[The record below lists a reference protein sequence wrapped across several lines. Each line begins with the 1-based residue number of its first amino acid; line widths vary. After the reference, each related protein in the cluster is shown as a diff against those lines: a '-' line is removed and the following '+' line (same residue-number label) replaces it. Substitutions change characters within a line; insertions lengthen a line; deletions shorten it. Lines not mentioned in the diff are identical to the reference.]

1 MKKYCMK
8 CMMPM
13 GEEDQCLHCGHQG
26 ETVVAPHRLAPGTI
40 LNNRY
45 LIGLAIG
52 QGGFGITYMGRDLT
66 LDMRVAVKEYYP
78 NGYTNRNSEVTSAIT
93 IADKEQADF
102 IESGKKKFLT
112 EARALAQFHAEQ
124 GVVEVRDFFE
134 ENKTAYIVM
143 EYLDGQDLRKVLRK
157 RLFTADE
164 IFALMRPVM
173 DALVK
178 VHEVGIVHRDIS
190 PDNIMLLKNGSV
202 KLMDFGAARILDLS
216 DQKSISVVLKAGYA
230 PEEQYR
236 PKGKQGPWTDIYA
249 LCATMYKCITGIT
262 PDDALE
268 RSHNDELK
276 WPSDLGINITVRQE
290 GILKKGM
297 AVKAEDRFQN
307 ISELLE
313 MLNKMEPI
321 PGIDF
326 ELPKWGERGG
336 KENPKEDG
344 PKEADPKEN
353 GPKTDNQGSSKK
365 KLPIVGIGLAACIMG
380 AVFGMSKLSG
390 KEETS
395 GTPAETVQDATVEAQ
410 EAPNDKEQ
418 VVFDPS
424 EVGSNEGYYHI
435 TLTVADEMT
444 VKGFNKAIETLT
456 GRIEVLTNGEPYG
469 FKVNDDNIELA
480 LPEWALGTKSIK
492 EVMQCYLARAI
503 NFYAFDFY
511 SKDFIKIEREDMENV
526 EFVKGAIE
534 GLDPSAYEMEADEYE
549 YVKLVLTEE
558 YAKEHGETMANWGEN
573 LRFGQDIEQNRS
585 NYWYYTDIFSA
596 GDGRTF
602 YILDTDNTETQDQ
615 TYFNELLEWN
625 LNHDILECGFWFNYN
640 LDEGVEWQSVTEED
654 KTKPGELQHDFTALS
669 GDTITVRMKLYKSE
683 DLSDGQWLD
692 LEGYLKKR
700 LDALEQPYAFGF
712 YRNDEGVGVAVKT
725 DIEHMGYPIWTMLG
739 ETEGPY
745 LQIGNYQTYGGGSWT
760 LELSAQEDGTYQIIA
775 SVENDYNKNSIYE
788 LIDLVDGEQI
798 PIHMH
803 FKNIPYLSGVLDKTA
818 LGDRTEGAIRMT
830 FDEMYYFK
838 DEGIT
843 EDNKW
848 FVEYLNQTYLGE
860 KMPTSLSLDTW
871 GVDPAIKEEYQDW
884 YQLPVSDIEHLE
896 EIERQ
901 VQAIVEEAEVFDN
914 GGSYL
919 YIKTHLN
926 VDKNFAENVLDAAE
940 QIYESIDFPNSRY
953 RYMYIYLTDEDDT
966 VQERARMIVSRY
978 AQWGTPGDLS
988 KIQIEGL
995 FYNGRM
1001 EDYKEELKTLIEKSE
1016 FCKRF
1021 EQQAWSFEYE
1031 PPQF

>member
-164 IFALMRPVM
+164 IFALVRPIM

-216 DQKSISVVLKAGYA
+216 DQKSVSVVLKAGYA

-249 LCATMYKCITGIT
+249 LCATMYKCMTGIT

-268 RSHNDELK
+268 RSHKDELK
-276 WPSDLGINITVRQE
+276 WPSEIGIDITVLQE
-290 GILKKGM
+290 DILKKGM

-307 ISELLE
+307 ISELLG
-313 MLNKMEPI
+313 MLNKVETVHAIEIGKPKCEG
-321 PGIDF
+321 PGA
-326 ELPKWGERGG
+326 
-336 KENPKEDG
+336 KEG
-344 PKEADPKEN
+344 PKEEGPKEEDQKKE
-353 GPKTDNQGSSKK
+353 PLKTDNQGSSKK
-365 KLPIVGIGLAACIMG
+365 KLPIVGIGLAACVMG

-390 KEETS
+390 KEKT
-395 GTPAETVQDATVEAQ
+395 
-410 EAPNDKEQ
+410 
-418 VVFDPS
+418 FDPS
-424 EVGSNEGYYHI
+424 EIGINEGYYHI
-435 TLTVADEMT
+435 TLTVKDEMT

-480 LPEWALGTKSIK
+480 LPEWVLGNKSIK

-503 NFYAFDFY
+503 NFYAFEFY
-511 SKDFIKIEREDMENV
+511 SKDYIKIEREDMETV
-526 EFVKGAIE
+526 EFAKGPIE
-534 GLDPSAYEMEADEYE
+534 GLDPAAYEMEADEYE

-558 YAKEHGETMANWGEN
+558 YAKEHAAIMANWGEY

-585 NYWYYTDIFSA
+585 DLWYYTDIFTA

-602 YILDTDNTETQDQ
+602 YILDTGNPDLQAQ
-615 TYFNELLEWN
+615 TYFNELLQWN
-625 LNHDILECGFWFNYN
+625 LTHDILECGFWFNYN
-640 LDEGVEWQSVTEED
+640 LDEGVEWQSAAGED
-654 KTKPGELQHDFTALS
+654 KPKSGELQHDFAELS
-669 GDTITVRMKLYKSE
+669 GDTITVRMVVDKAE
-683 DLSDGQWLD
+683 DLSEGQWID
-692 LEGYLKKR
+692 LEGHLKKR

-712 YRNDEGVGVAVKT
+712 YRNEESVGVAVKT
-725 DIEHMGYPIWTMLG
+725 DVKHMGYPIWTMLG
-739 ETEGPY
+739 ETESPY
-745 LQIGNYQTYGGGSWT
+745 LQIGNYQMYGGDNWT
-760 LELSAQEDGTYQIIA
+760 LELDVREDGTYQIIA
-775 SVENDYNKNSIYE
+775 SVENDYYKNSIYE
-788 LIDLVDGEQI
+788 LVDLIDGEQI

-803 FKNIPYLSGVLDKTA
+803 FNSIPYLSGILDRSA
-818 LGDRTEGAIRMT
+818 LADKNEGAIRMT
-830 FDEMYYFK
+830 FDEMYYFEE
-838 DEGIT
+838 EGIT

-848 FVEYLNQTYLGE
+848 FAEYLNQTYLGE
-860 KMPTSLSLDTW
+860 KLPSSLSLDTW
-871 GVDPAIKEEYQDW
+871 GVDPAIKEKYQDW
-884 YQLPVSDIEHLE
+884 YQLPVSDIEHLNKIE
-896 EIERQ
+896 NQIQEI
-901 VQAIVEEAEVFDN
+901 VTDAEVFDN
-914 GGSYL
+914 GGAYL
-919 YIKTHLN
+919 YVKPHLN
-926 VDKNFAENVLDAAE
+926 VDKNFAQNILDVTE
-940 QIYESIDFPNSRY
+940 KIYEAIDFENSRY
-953 RYMYIYLTDEDDT
+953 IYMYVYLTDEDDT
-966 VQERARMIVSRY
+966 VQERARMIFSRY

-995 FYNGRM
+995 FCNGRM
-1001 EDYKEELKTLIEKSE
+1001 EDYKAELQTLIEKSE
-1016 FCKRF
+1016 FCQRF
-1021 EQQAWSFEYE
+1021 DQQNWSFAYE
-1031 PPQF
+1031 QPQF